1 MVDAVVHRHKLRE
14 TLIRVVSLM
23 MDPMVAEG
31 RGLAVA
37 GR

>member
-14 TLIRVVSLM
+14 TLIRLVSLF
-23 MDPMVAEG
+23 MDPVTSEG

-37 GR
+37 VR

>member
-14 TLIRVVSLM
+14 TLIRLVSLL
-23 MDPMVAEG
+23 MDPVTAEG
-31 RGLAVA
+31 RSLAVA

>member
-14 TLIRVVSLM
+14 TLIRLVSLL
-23 MDPMVAEG
+23 MDPQIDET
-31 RGLAVA
+31 RSLAIA